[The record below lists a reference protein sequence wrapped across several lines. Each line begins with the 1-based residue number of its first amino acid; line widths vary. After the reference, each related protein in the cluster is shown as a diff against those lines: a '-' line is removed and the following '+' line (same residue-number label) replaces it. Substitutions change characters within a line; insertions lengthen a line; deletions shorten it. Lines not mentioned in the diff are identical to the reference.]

1 LAAVF
6 FRRYANKKAR
16 LVLRKGDVALIV
28 SVLLYAAGWIV
39 YLHFNAHAGEVI
51 RMAGEASLVGGLC
64 DYIALKMLFERK
76 WYLPNSGVLPR
87 NRERIIKG
95 IGTTVENEW
104 LTPEMIHRK
113 LTEYD
118 VVTKVGRWLEQV
130 SLSDA
135 DLAFL
140 EEQALRL
147 AEWLNRPEV
156 VDRIVVELRKLLGI
170 GPLLRMVERVLVN
183 FEGKLRDFAEN
194 LPERV
199 AKLSNDPDFLSYLE
213 GEIHRLGV
221 RLQTADSTEREH
233 VLRWVEEVLN
243 KSVGNLRGEIA
254 RLVVENLSRKTDEQ
268 IRVQIESKTRT
279 HLEWIR
285 VNGSLFGA
293 LFGLCAAFLRS
304 SIPLELYT
312 AVMRSFTPFR

>member
-1 LAAVF
+1 
-6 FRRYANKKAR
+6 
-16 LVLRKGDVALIV
+16 LRKGDVALIA

-39 YLHFNAHAGEVI
+39 YANFNAHAGEVI
-51 RMAGEASLVGGLC
+51 RMAGEASLIGGLC

-87 NRERIIKG
+87 NRARIIQG
-95 IGTTVENEW
+95 IGNAVENEW

-118 VVTKVGRWLEQV
+118 LVTKIGRLLEQL
-130 SLSDA
+130 SLRDA
-135 DLAFL
+135 DLTFV

-147 AEWLNRPEV
+147 AEWLKRPEV
-156 VDRIVVELRKLLGI
+156 VDRMVEELRKLLEF
-170 GPLLRMVERVLVN
+170 GPLLRMVERLLVN
-183 FEGKLRDFAEN
+183 FEGKLRNFAQT
-194 LPERV
+194 LPELV
-199 AKLSNDPDFLSYLE
+199 SKFSHDPEFLQYLE
-213 GEIHRLGV
+213 DEIHRVGV
-221 RLQTADSTEREH
+221 KLQTADSIERNH
-233 VLRWVEEVLN
+233 VLEWMEKLIN
-243 KSVGNLRGEIA
+243 AAVGASRGEIT

-304 SIPLELYT
+304 SIPWELYAALT
-312 AVMRSFTPFR
+312 RSFTPRR

>member
-1 LAAVF
+1 MHQSAP
-6 FRRYANKKAR
+6 R
-16 LVLRKGDVALIV
+16 LGRNSFLTLREQESEVGLRKGDVALIV

-95 IGTTVENEW
+95 IGTTVEKEW

-118 VVTKVGRWLEQV
+118 LVTKGGRWLEQV
-130 SLSDA
+130 SLRDA
-135 DLAFL
+135 DLTFI

-147 AEWLNRPEV
+147 ADWLKRPEV
-156 VDRIVVELRKLLGI
+156 IDRIVVELRKLLGI
-170 GPLLRMVERVLVN
+170 GPLLRVVERLLVN
-183 FEGKLRDFAEN
+183 FEGKLREFAHN
-194 LPERV
+194 LPELV
-199 AKLSNDPDFLSYLE
+199 ARFSHDPDFLNYLE
-213 GEIHRLGV
+213 GEIHRLGI

-233 VLRWVEEVLN
+233 VLRWVPAVLN
-243 KSVGNLRGEIA
+243 ISIANLPC
-254 RLVVENLSRKTDEQ
+254 DFPP
-268 IRVQIESKTRT
+268 
-279 HLEWIR
+279 
-285 VNGSLFGA
+285 LFVHN
-293 LFGLCAAFLRS
+293 
-304 SIPLELYT
+304 YT
-312 AVMRSFTPFR
+312 PP

>member
-1 LAAVF
+1 
-6 FRRYANKKAR
+6 
-16 LVLRKGDVALIV
+16 LVLRKGDVALIA

-39 YLHFNAHAGEVI
+39 YLNFNAHAGEVI

-87 NRERIIKG
+87 NRERIIQG
-95 IGTTVENEW
+95 IGKTVETDW

-118 VVTKVGRWLEQV
+118 LATKVGRWLEQV
-130 SLSDA
+130 SLRDA

-147 AEWLNRPEV
+147 AEWLKRPEV
-156 VDRIVVELRKLLGI
+156 VDRIVEELRKLLEI
-170 GPLLRMVERVLVN
+170 GPLLRVVERLLVN
-183 FEGKLRDFAEN
+183 FEGKLRKFAEN
-194 LPERV
+194 LPEMVTRF
-199 AKLSNDPDFLSYLE
+199 SHDPEFLNYLE
-213 GEIHRLGV
+213 SEIHHLGA
-221 RLQTADSTEREH
+221 RLQTADSSEREY

-243 KSVGNLRGEIA
+243 RSVGNLRGEIA
-254 RLVVENLSRKTDEQ
+254 RLVVENLNKKTDEQ
-268 IRVQIESKTRT
+268 IRHQIESKTRT

-293 LFGLCAAFLRS
+293 LFGLCAAFLRGS
-304 SIPLELYT
+304 VPADLY
-312 AVMRSFTPFR
+312 AALIRSFSPSR

>member
-6 FRRYANKKAR
+6 FDVTRTKKVR

-39 YLHFNAHAGEVI
+39 YVHFNAHAGEVI

-95 IGTTVENEW
+95 IGITVENEW
-104 LTPEMIHRK
+104 LTPDMIHRK
-113 LTEYD
+113 LIEYD
-118 VVTKVGRWLEQV
+118 LVNKVGRWLEQV
-130 SLSDA
+130 SLRDA

-147 AEWLNRPEV
+147 AEWLKRPEV
-156 VDRIVVELRKLLGI
+156 VNRITEELRKLLEI
-170 GPLLRMVERVLVN
+170 GPLLRVVERLLVN
-183 FEGKLRDFAEN
+183 VEGRLRKFAEN
-194 LPERV
+194 LPELV
-199 AKLSNDPDFLSYLE
+199 GKFSHDPDFLNYLE
-213 GEIHRLGV
+213 GEIHRLGI

-233 VLRWVEEVLN
+233 VLRWL
-243 KSVGNLRGEIA
+243 K
-254 RLVVENLSRKTDEQ
+254 K
-268 IRVQIESKTRT
+268 
-279 HLEWIR
+279 
-285 VNGSLFGA
+285 
-293 LFGLCAAFLRS
+293 C
-304 SIPLELYT
+304 
-312 AVMRSFTPFR
+312 

>member
-1 LAAVF
+1 VRF
-6 FRRYANKKAR
+6 
-16 LVLRKGDVALIV
+16 VLRKGDVALIA
-28 SVLLYAAGWIV
+28 SVLLYAAGWVV
-39 YLHFNAHAGEVI
+39 YLHFNAHAGEVL

-95 IGTTVENEW
+95 IGNTVENEW
-104 LTPEMIHRK
+104 LTPDMIHRK

-118 VVTKVGRWLEQV
+118 VVSKVGRWLEQV
-130 SLSDA
+130 ALRDA

-147 AEWLNRPEV
+147 AQWLKRPEV
-156 VDRIVVELRKLLGI
+156 VDRIVIELRKLLGI
-170 GPLLRMVERVLVN
+170 GPLLRVVERLLVN
-183 FEGKLRDFAEN
+183 FEGKLREFAED
-194 LPERV
+194 LPELV
-199 AKLSNDPDFLSYLE
+199 ARFSHDPDFLNYLE
-213 GEIHRLGV
+213 TEIHRLGL
-221 RLQTADSTEREH
+221 RLQTDSTEREH
-233 VLRWVEEVLN
+233 VQRWVEEVLN

-254 RLVVENLSRKTDEQ
+254 RVVVENLSRKTDEE
-268 IRVQIESKTRT
+268 IRFQIESKTRT

-293 LFGLCAAFLRS
+293 LFGLCAAFLRNAM
-304 SIPLELYT
+304 PLELYA
-312 AVMRSFTPFR
+312 AVMRTFTPFR

>member
-1 LAAVF
+1 M
-6 FRRYANKKAR
+6 
-16 LVLRKGDVALIV
+16 RKGDVALIA

-39 YLHFNAHAGEVI
+39 YANFNAHAGEVI
-51 RMAGEASLVGGLC
+51 RMAGEASLIGGLC

-87 NRERIIKG
+87 NRARIIQG
-95 IGTTVENEW
+95 IGNAVENEW

-118 VVTKVGRWLEQV
+118 LVTKIGRLLEQL
-130 SLSDA
+130 SLRDA
-135 DLAFL
+135 DLTFV

-147 AEWLNRPEV
+147 AEWLKRPEV
-156 VDRIVVELRKLLGI
+156 VDRMVEELRKLLEF
-170 GPLLRMVERVLVN
+170 GPLLRMVERLLVN
-183 FEGKLRDFAEN
+183 FEGKLRNFAQT
-194 LPERV
+194 LPELV
-199 AKLSNDPDFLSYLE
+199 SKFSHDPEFLQYLE
-213 GEIHRLGV
+213 DEIHRVGV
-221 RLQTADSTEREH
+221 KLQTADSIERNH
-233 VLRWVEEVLN
+233 VLEWMEKLIN
-243 KSVGNLRGEIA
+243 AAVGASRGEIT

-304 SIPLELYT
+304 SIPWELYAALT
-312 AVMRSFTPFR
+312 RSFTPRR

>member
-1 LAAVF
+1 M
-6 FRRYANKKAR
+6 
-16 LVLRKGDVALIV
+16 RKGDVALLV

-87 NRERIIKG
+87 NRERIIQG
-95 IGTTVENEW
+95 IGHTVENEW
-104 LTPEMIHRK
+104 LTPEMVHRK

-118 VVTKVGRWLEQV
+118 LVTKVGRWLEQV
-130 SLSDA
+130 SLRDA
-135 DLAFL
+135 DLTFL

-147 AEWLNRPEV
+147 AEWLKRPEV
-156 VDRIVVELRKLLGI
+156 VDRIVEELRKLLEI
-170 GPLLRMVERVLVN
+170 GPLLRVVERLLVN
-183 FEGKLRDFAEN
+183 FEGRLRRFAEN
-194 LPERV
+194 LPATV
-199 AKLSNDPDFLSYLE
+199 AKFSHDPDFLNYLE
-213 GEIHRLGV
+213 DEIHRLGV
-221 RLQTADSTEREH
+221 RLQTADTTERAH

-243 KSVGNLRGEIA
+243 MSIGNLRGEIA
-254 RLVVENLSRKTDEQ
+254 RVVVENLSRRTDEE

-293 LFGLCAAFLRS
+293 LFGLCAAFLRGS
-304 SIPLELYT
+304 LPLKLYA
-312 AVMRSFTPFR
+312 AVARGFAPHR